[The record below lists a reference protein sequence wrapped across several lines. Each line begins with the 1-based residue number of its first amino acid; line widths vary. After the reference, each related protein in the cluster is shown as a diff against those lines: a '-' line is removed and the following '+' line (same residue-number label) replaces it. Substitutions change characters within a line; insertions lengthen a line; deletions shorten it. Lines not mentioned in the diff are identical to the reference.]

1 MTGRPAAPPPIRATS
16 PVDLELIAALNHAAA
31 GEQWSLET
39 LATTLAS
46 ANVWGLIAARGFE
59 AASPPAGFLLVRCAA
74 DEAEI
79 LGLVVEPPSRRRG
92 IARALLRAAVDRLV
106 EIGCSALFLEVA
118 ADNAAALALYDS
130 FGLRKVG
137 RRADYY
143 KRPGD
148 IHMDALIMRLSL
160 RKQPD
165 H

>member
-1 MTGRPAAPPPIRATS
+1 MTGRPAAPPPIRVAS
-16 PVDLELIAALNHAAA
+16 PADLELIVALNQAGG

-39 LATTLAS
+39 LASTLAS
-46 ANVWGLIAARGFE
+46 ADVWGLIAARGFE
-59 AASPPAGFLLVRCAA
+59 PASRSAGFLLVRHAA

-79 LGLVVEPPSRRRG
+79 LGLVVEVSSRRRG
-92 IARALLRAAVDRLV
+92 IARALLRAAIERMM
-106 EIGCSALFLEVA
+106 EIGCAKLFLEVA
-118 ADNAAALALYDS
+118 ADNAPALALYKS

-148 IHMDALIMRLSL
+148 IHMDALIMSLLL